1 MSHREVIRGFIRGRY
16 RRGSRVFAD
25 RRDDTLYSFGHH
37 FPLLVRL
44 PDGFLVNGNRYS
56 VSTARHQRLVF
67 GVLAEERQRYAVV
80 PFAALRMAAL
90 AAGRMRP
97 GPFFAG
103 SVVEGVKAAVS
114 IVVPSGGERWLEA
127 GSYRKADGSTAKRW
141 IHTLGD
147 SVIRVHEQRYV
158 SAVDETGAG
167 RGTYFLAE
175 LPDRRSPQSIAQAL
189 ELLKPPAVRDAE
201 KKGLAVTRQGEWF
214 AIPSRTDTR
223 RLMCDIR
230 RGLAVRR
237 HNHVLGRDG
246 HHRLTDAVIYRY
258 GPNKGWVLA
267 RGTMRH
273 TRGEHRMLALPSWSR
288 IVRAP
293 HRSYSLSGNFD

>member
-1 MSHREVIRGFIRGRY
+1 MSHCEVIRGFIRGRY

-25 RRDDTLYSFGHH
+25 RDDDTLYSYGHH

-56 VSTARHQRLVF
+56 VSTARHQHLVF
-67 GVLAEERQRYAVV
+67 GVLAEEGQRYAVV
-80 PFAALRMAAL
+80 PFAALRMAAMTS
-90 AAGRMRP
+90 GPTRP
-97 GPFFAG
+97 WRFVTVP
-103 SVVEGVKAAVS
+103 EGLKAAVS
-114 IVVPSGGERWLEA
+114 IVVPSGGERWIEA
-127 GSYRKADGSTAKRW
+127 GTYRKADGSTATRW

-147 SVIRVHEQRYV
+147 SVIRIHEQCYV

-175 LPDRRSPQSIAQAL
+175 LPEKRQPQSIAQAL
-189 ELLKPPAVRDAE
+189 ELLKPQPVRDAE
-201 KKGLAVTRQGEWF
+201 KNGLVVRRQGEWF
-214 AIPSRTDTR
+214 AIPSQTDTR
-223 RLMCDIR
+223 RLMRDVR
-230 RGLAVRR
+230 SGLAVRR

-258 GPNKGWVLA
+258 GPNKGRVLA

-273 TRGEHRMLALPSWSR
+273 TRGEHLMLALPSWSH

-293 HRSYSLSGNFD
+293 HRSYSLGGNFD